1 MKSNLLDSWT
11 TREIDHVQIGERV
24 LIKWTETTIEV
35 AEIIHRLHEIAD
47 MTETANGCLVTTNPT
62 NESIMTTE
70 EKGTTEWTQVPIRL
84 IAVQ

>member
-1 MKSNLLDSWT
+1 M
-11 TREIDHVQIGERV
+11 Q
-24 LIKWTETTIEV
+24 TETTKEV

-70 EKGTTEWTQVPIRL
+70 EKGTIEWIQVPIRL